1 MPGGHDEKPGSA
13 KDRASVDSDTL
24 LKMDAM
30 SQPPRFGLT
39 TLTCIVIASMIG
51 TGVFTTS
58 GFTLATLGTP
68 QRVMMAWLIG
78 GIVAVCGAIAY
89 GELAKRLPV
98 SGGEY
103 LYLSRRLHPFFGF
116 LAGWVSL
123 TAGFSGAIAVSA
135 LAFEKYALSASRPDW
150 LPEKVL
156 ALGLILLFGFG
167 HGFLVRPFAVI
178 QNAVVGIK
186 LVALLV
192 FLGVA
197 AAKIGTHPWHW
208 EPVPEFQPLSAGAL
222 VMAFASSVM
231 WISLSFAGFNAAIY
245 ISSEV
250 REPERNVPR
259 SLWLG
264 TVIVTVLYLLLNA
277 VFVSAAP
284 ASELVLK
291 EEVAAVA
298 AGALG
303 GSSLETLIRIAV
315 CLGTTTSVAGMIMTG
330 PRVFSRM
337 ADDGLFPAWFGSGAH
352 GVTRTVLL
360 QTAIAGAMV
369 YMGTIQSLVKYLAT
383 ILTLSSTLTV
393 ATLFLPPKGNGT
405 DRSMSIV
412 TAMASAFFV
421 IVSTFT
427 AILMVQRDPNDLK
440 ATMWTL
446 VVGAVLWGMTRV
458 MAPRGGA
465 PGSAP
470 PASSSN

>member
-1 MPGGHDEKPGSA
+1 
-13 KDRASVDSDTL
+13 
-24 LKMDAM
+24 M

-58 GFTLATLGTP
+58 GWTLATVGTP
-68 QRVMMAWLIG
+68 QRVMLAWLIG
-78 GIVAVCGAIAY
+78 GVIAICGAVAY

-135 LAFEKYALSASRPDW
+135 LAFEKYALSDSRPDW
-150 LPEKVL
+150 LPEKTL
-156 ALGLILLFGFG
+156 ALFVIVVFGFG
-167 HGFLVRPFAVI
+167 HGFLVRPFAI
-178 QNAVVGIK
+178 LQNAIVGIK
-186 LVALLV
+186 LFALTV

-197 AAKIGTHPWHW
+197 ALKIGTHTWHW
-208 EPVPEFQPLSAGAL
+208 EPVPDSASLEGTAL
-222 VMAFASSVM
+222 LLAIASSVM

-250 REPERNVPR
+250 KDPEKNVPR

-264 TVIVTVLYLLLNA
+264 TALVTVFYLLLNT

-284 ASELVLK
+284 AGETAAK

-298 AGALG
+298 ARALG
-303 GSSLETLIRIAV
+303 GSQLELLIRVSV
-315 CLGTTTSVAGMIMTG
+315 CLGTMTSVAGMIMTG

-337 ADDGLFPAWFGSGAH
+337 ADDGLFPAWFGSGQYS
-352 GVTRTVLL
+352 TSRTVLL
-360 QTAIAGAMV
+360 QTAIAAAMV

-383 ILTLSSTLTV
+383 ILTLSSALTV
-393 ATLFLPPKGNGT
+393 ATLFLPQKGAQAEARMT
-405 DRSMSIV
+405 VLATS
-412 TAMASAFFV
+412 ASAFFV
-421 IVSTFT
+421 LASVVT
-427 AILMVQRDPNDLK
+427 AILMATRDPKDLI
-440 ATMWTL
+440 ATGVTL
-446 VVGAVLWGMTRV
+446 LAGAVLWPVARM
-458 MAPRGGA
+458 MA
-465 PGSAP
+465 GS
-470 PASSSN
+470 SK